1 MTVRCLYF
9 SPCGSTKA
17 VAYAA
22 AEALDPDFI
31 AVNLTD
37 RDARLP
43 AFAPGDVA
51 VVAAPVYG
59 GRIPKPMADKLA
71 QLRGCGACAV
81 TFVTYGNRAYEDALL
96 ETNDLLIAAGF
107 TVAGSGAFV
116 TRHVFVP
123 ELAKGR
129 PSQDDLSEAA
139 KLARTA
145 ARKFADG
152 VRANVEVP
160 GNRPYKDGMKT
171 VFAPSVAPEDCDGC
185 GLCVRAC
192 PMGAI
197 DPKDTSKV
205 DLSLCID
212 CMRCVEGCPNQLRAL
227 PAAALEAIRA
237 RLSPLIGVVR
247 ANETF
252 V

>member
-1 MTVRCLYF
+1 MSVRCLYF
-9 SPCGSTKA
+9 SPCGSTKS

-22 AEALDPDFI
+22 AQALDPDFI

-37 RDARLP
+37 REVRLP
-43 AFAPGDVA
+43 VFGPGDVA

-71 QLRGCGACAV
+71 QLKGNGACAI

-123 ELAKGR
+123 EVASGRPTPNDLEEAAQLAK
-129 PSQDDLSEAA
+129 
-139 KLARTA
+139 TA
-145 ARKFADG
+145 VRKFADG
-152 VRANVEVP
+152 VRSNVKVP
-160 GNRPYKDGMKT
+160 GNRPYKQGMKT
-171 VFAPSVAPEDCDGC
+171 AFAPNVDPKDCDGC

-197 DPKDTSKV
+197 DPRDTSKV

-227 PAAALEAIRA
+227 PAVALNAIRA